1 MAGVIGIVSGSGLD
15 LSLLLDRR
23 IGEFPFTA
31 ELGFDIDALEGHEH
45 KFIRG
50 FCGAREVILQC
61 GRLHFYEGYTYEEV
75 ASCVDVLQVF
85 GARSVVFTNVTG
97 GLRPDMAPGEIVSVT
112 ELRTW
117 PFARWERRPERLTP
131 DFTIPGCD
139 RTGIYYWMH
148 GPSYETPA
156 EIRALQRLGGDVVG
170 MSTAPEV
177 ARCKELG
184 LRCAVVSIVTNTC
197 CVPQPLT
204 HEEVVRVAREASGRL
219 VRLLKKA
226 VTTAIKG

>member
-1 MAGVIGIVSGSGLD
+1 MIGIVSGSGLD

-31 ELGFDIDALEGHEH
+31 ELGFDIAALDGHEH
-45 KFIRG
+45 RFVRG
-50 FCGAREVILQC
+50 FCGDREVILQC

-75 ASCVDVLQVF
+75 TGCVDVMQVF
-85 GARSVVFTNVTG
+85 GARSVVFTNVAG
-97 GLRPDMAPGEIVSVT
+97 GLRSDTGPGAIVSVT

-139 RTGIYYWMH
+139 RSGTYYWMH

-197 CVPQPLT
+197 CTPQPLA
-204 HEEVVRVAREASGRL
+204 HEDVMRVARGTSERL
-219 VRLLKKA
+219 VKLLKRV
-226 VTTAIKG
+226 VTEAG